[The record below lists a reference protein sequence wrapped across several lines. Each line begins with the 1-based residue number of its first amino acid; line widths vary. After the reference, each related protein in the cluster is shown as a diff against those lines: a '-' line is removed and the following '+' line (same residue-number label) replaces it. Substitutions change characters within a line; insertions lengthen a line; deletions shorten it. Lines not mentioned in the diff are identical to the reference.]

1 MDSLLAGNLIL
12 PWKVHCAGI
21 DVQRHCAC
29 RKHSGHR
36 ESHSGLGRKP
46 FAFPS
51 ESLFAFSP
59 ESLFT
64 FTPESFS
71 RSPRNPFRLR
81 PESASRT

>member
-1 MDSLLAGNLIL
+1 LEGSL
-12 PWKVHCAGI
+12 CRY

-29 RKHSGHR
+29 KKHSGHR

-51 ESLFAFSP
+51 ESLFTFSP
-59 ESLFT
+59 ESLFA

-71 RSPRNPFRLR
+71 RSPRNPFHVP
-81 PESASRT
+81 PESAVADPDGYEVEIWYE